1 MRCFVGFLV
10 PEAAKSGLLALQE
23 QLRKLPVDCKYVESE
38 NLHVCLS
45 FLGEI
50 DEAAVAKAE
59 AGLEAV
65 CKEGFK
71 FGLAAGCI
79 NLIPSESYVR
89 VIVLD
94 VHDASGS
101 LGRIAEGVKRGVG
114 GDAKPPH
121 ITLCRVRDIRDKPA
135 TVEKIKKIA
144 FEKIEFDVDEIS
156 LIKSELGAG
165 EPKYSVVKGFRLK

>member
-1 MRCFVGFLV
+1 MRCFVGVFV

-50 DEAAVAKAE
+50 DEAAVTKAE
-59 AGLEAV
+59 AVLEAV
-65 CKEGFK
+65 CGGSK
-71 FGLAAGCI
+71 FGLSAGCI
-79 NLIPSESYVR
+79 KLIPSESYVR

-101 LGRIAEGVKRGVG
+101 LGRIAEGVKRRVG

-165 EPKYSVVKGFRLK
+165 GPKYSVVKGFRLK